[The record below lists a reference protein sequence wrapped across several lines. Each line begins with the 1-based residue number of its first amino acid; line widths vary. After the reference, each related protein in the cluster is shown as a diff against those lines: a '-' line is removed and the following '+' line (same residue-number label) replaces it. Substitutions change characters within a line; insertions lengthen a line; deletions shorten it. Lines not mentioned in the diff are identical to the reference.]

1 MYKLCEPPG
10 LKEIAPRSDI
20 AMLHTCPSCDL
31 TSYDLQA
38 IKLHMFSKHGIKDE
52 IHRHIDSVHCP
63 ICMVHY
69 HTKERLLNHLSS
81 KRGRTNTCRTTLLA
95 RPPCLTWDQVTEID
109 KGLADG
115 YAKLHA
121 SAKRRHDT
129 EGMPCIQVYGPFISG
144 IIPASPSRAR
154 EYRFQ
159 HPLGNGFHYLQ
170 TLDKT
175 PSVPIHECM

>member
-129 EGMPCIQVYGPFISG
+129 EGMPCIQAYGPFISG
-144 IIPASPSRAR
+144 IIPASPSRTR